1 MSVHEDHPEGVTY
14 GSRRVAR
21 VDAQPPDGGKGPC
34 STLEGSRI
42 SMSDRGIANVSATPA
57 GIGMV
62 GPADRWLLAGARNH
76 RLPYAT
82 PSGCT
87 PRSFGKGKD
96 DEVTRQSRKPFSES
110 RQDSDLSALAERFP
124 TLPCYLIVFPLSEAS
139 W

>member
-1 MSVHEDHPEGVTY
+1 MSVQEDHPEGVTY

-57 GIGMV
+57 GVGMV

-76 RLPYAT
+76 RLLYVT
-82 PSGCT
+82 PSGSV
-87 PRSFGKGKD
+87 PPDNHFLGAVLSVLSSD
-96 DEVTRQSRKPFSES
+96 D
-110 RQDSDLSALAERFP
+110 
-124 TLPCYLIVFPLSEAS
+124 
-139 W
+139 